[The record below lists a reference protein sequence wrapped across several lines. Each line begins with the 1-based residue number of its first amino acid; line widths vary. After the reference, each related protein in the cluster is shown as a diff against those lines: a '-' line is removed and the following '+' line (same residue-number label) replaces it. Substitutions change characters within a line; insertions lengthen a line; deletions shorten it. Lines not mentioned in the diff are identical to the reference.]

1 MRIRRPGEGRIEEAA
16 YRDPAVAEYRG
27 NPLIEALPP
36 IHSEDEARAALAS
49 YPVYDPHLRSDPK
62 HLRFHH
68 IQSTLSLFVVL
79 PMHME
84 LERRFSICIRQGLI
98 SRNPTGADWWRGVHE
113 RADAFAGAHSY
124 RSWSRAV
131 GFGLLGISGMG
142 KSVSTEAVLDL
153 YPQVILHK
161 DVGSELSLAQIVW
174 LKLECPHDGSIKG
187 LCLDFF
193 ASIDRLLGTE
203 YARTY
208 GGVRRTVDD
217 MKPGMALV
225 ASAHAL
231 GVLVI
236 DEIQRLS
243 PFKSGGPTRMIDFLV
258 QLINTIGVPIVLIG
272 TPKARSIFEREF
284 RIIRRASGQGDLIW
298 DRMHEDATWRFFLE
312 FLWRYQYTKTDSQL
326 TDEMS
331 QTLYYETQGI
341 VDLGVKLYL
350 LAQVRAILSGKERIT
365 PAIVKSAARDHL
377 RLAQPVLK
385 ALRSGKAAEIA
396 PYDDIDALDFDR
408 AFANESESARTVT
421 AAATSVSDSVE
432 QPPEEKAEP
441 EKGPTQPKPRKRV
454 GVAKK
459 ARKAPEDLR
468 EIVEAGASKGRASYE
483 SLRLA
488 GYLRPADEFL
498 GVSKS

>member
-1 MRIRRPGEGRIEEAA
+1 MRIRRPGDGRIEEAS
-16 YRDPAVAEYRG
+16 YRDPLVPEYRG

-36 IHSEDEARAALAS
+36 ILSETEARDALAN
-49 YPVYDPHLRSDPK
+49 YPAYDPSLRKDPN

-79 PMHME
+79 PPHME

-98 SRNPTGADWWRGVHE
+98 ARNPAGAEWWRGVHE
-113 RADAFAGAHSY
+113 RADAFAGGQRP

-142 KSVSTEAVLDL
+142 KSVSTEAVLDQ

-161 DVGSELSLAQIVW
+161 DVGSELSLAQVVW

-187 LCLDFF
+187 MSLDFF
-193 ASIDRLLGTE
+193 SSVDRILGTD

-208 GGVRRTVDD
+208 GGVRRTIDD

-243 PFKSGGPTRMIDFLV
+243 PFKSGGATRLIDYLV

-272 TPKARSIFEREF
+272 TPKARSIFEQEF
-284 RIIRRASGQGDLIW
+284 RIIRRASGQGDLVW
-298 DRMHEDATWRFFLE
+298 DRMKEDSTWRFFLE
-312 FLWRYQYTKTDSQL
+312 FIFRYQYTQHDSPL
-326 TDEMS
+326 TDEVS

-341 VDLGVKLYL
+341 VDLAVKLYL
-350 LAQVRAILSGKERIT
+350 LAQVRAILSGKERVT
-365 PAIVKSAARDHL
+365 PAVIKSAARDHL

-385 ALRSGKAAEIA
+385 ALRSGEPGEIA
-396 PYDDIDALDFDR
+396 RYDDIDPLDFDQ
-408 AFANESESARTVT
+408 AFAHEVDTAHAVEAAPMLEVVESSEEQANPATPRTDKPKATKPST
-421 AAATSVSDSVE
+421 AA
-432 QPPEEKAEP
+432 
-441 EKGPTQPKPRKRV
+441 KPSACPASPNDIREL
-454 GVAKK
+454 VA
-459 ARKAPEDLR
+459 
-468 EIVEAGASKGRASYE
+468 AGARNGHAAYDSLMRAG
-483 SLRLA
+483 LV
-488 GYLRPADEFL
+488 RPAADFL
-498 GVSKS
+498 G